1 MKQDETSRFEDG
13 MTSQRAGVGRGK
25 NPYSRWTSEW
35 IAWLAGWNVS
45 AQENSSEYEPLAC

>member
-13 MTSQRAGVGRGK
+13 MMSQRAGCERGN

-45 AQENSSEYEPLAC
+45 AEERSHGSEPLAC